1 MPTSFTL
8 NISRNLSA
16 SWFRDRPDL
25 EVSGKI
31 NAINVSC
38 DEISQIPLIKPIQLF
53 PQINLLASDYGLLMD
68 ILNRNLKE
76 GSGERNVLSYESE
89 LMALEPKPE
98 ADPDDNL
105 EVAEVAPTTTVE
117 PAGGTKIGTFLKF
130 AFTMDSLVISLF
142 TDENVGLATCGIYT
156 LSVKG
161 SILANGSINVS
172 LILYDIQLDDIREE
186 RKNTLTRY
194 MGRKVDR
201 SDKDKSMIDITCSLK
216 GNSTFAD
223 IRISGFD
230 LIISMDFLM
239 KLSSFAAAPADKS
252 KPIQGPKAVA
262 PVQAQPVDIL
272 NAEQK
277 QMNVTITIEQPDI
290 ILMEKM
296 DGKPSNALILNFEMN
311 VKLRREG
318 CQQNIMGDMQNFN
331 IHMCEF
337 DLNNRDTMKYYI
349 IRPVSISINGSTPDN
364 CGLKVAVVISDI
376 NISISPL
383 ILEVVNRIVAQTT
396 ANSDVKEE
404 VKAIDYSDIW
414 SPQPFNEQDH
424 WFTQVETALEAANIL
439 KSAPAEKL
447 NEICTLE
454 MPALVLKIE
463 TGFGNHTIP
472 MLRLASKMHVN
483 VRNWSSQIAV
493 EGSLELGVSYYN
505 STLALWEPLLEPNE
519 IQTPNGVARKNPWV
533 LNLGINLEENMDEIT
548 NGEWE
553 ESTRINYF
561 WEIINLSFQSFT
573 K

>member
-1 MPTSFTL
+1 
-8 NISRNLSA
+8 
-16 SWFRDRPDL
+16 
-25 EVSGKI
+25 
-31 NAINVSC
+31 
-38 DEISQIPLIKPIQLF
+38 
-53 PQINLLASDYGLLMD
+53 MD

-76 GSGERNVLSYESE
+76 GAGERTVHKYESDIR
-89 LMALEPKPE
+89 ALQAKPE
-98 ADPDDNL
+98 ADPLDHQ
-105 EVAEVAPTTTVE
+105 EAVEATTTVAVA
-117 PAGGTKIGTFLKF
+117 PAAGEKVGTFLKF

-142 TDENVGLATCGIYT
+142 TDENMGLATCGIYI

-194 MGRKVDR
+194 MARKVDNE
-201 SDKDKSMIDITCSLK
+201 DKDKSMIDITCSLK

-239 KLSSFAAAPADKS
+239 KLSSFAAAPDDKN
-252 KPIQGPKAVA
+252 KPIQAPKAIA
-262 PVQAQPVDIL
+262 PVQAQPVDIM

-296 DGKPSNALILNFEMN
+296 DGKPSNALIMNFEMN
-311 VKLRREG
+311 VKVRREG
-318 CQQNIMGDMQNFN
+318 CQQNIMGEMQNFN
-331 IHMCEF
+331 LHMCEF
-337 DLNNRDTMKYYI
+337 DVNNRDAMKYFI
-349 IRPVSISINGSTPDN
+349 IRPVSISIQGYTPDN
-364 CGLKVAVVISDI
+364 CGLKLAVLISDI

-396 ANSDVKEE
+396 AQSNEKVVER
-404 VKAIDYSDIW
+404 AQDYSDIW
-414 SPQPFNEQDH
+414 NPQPFNEQDH
-424 WFTQVETALEAANIL
+424 WFTQVETALDAVNTL
-439 KSAPAEKL
+439 TVVPTEKL
-447 NEICTLE
+447 NEHCTLE

-472 MLRLASKMHVN
+472 MLRIASKMHVN

-493 EGSLELGVSYYN
+493 EGSLELGASYYN

-519 IQTPNGVARKNPWV
+519 IQTPNGMMKTNPWV
-533 LNLGINLEENMDEIT
+533 LNLGVNLEENMDEIT
-548 NGEWE
+548 NGELNDSFDPE
-553 ESTRINYF
+553 NRI
-561 WEIINLSFQSFT
+561 
-573 K
+573 